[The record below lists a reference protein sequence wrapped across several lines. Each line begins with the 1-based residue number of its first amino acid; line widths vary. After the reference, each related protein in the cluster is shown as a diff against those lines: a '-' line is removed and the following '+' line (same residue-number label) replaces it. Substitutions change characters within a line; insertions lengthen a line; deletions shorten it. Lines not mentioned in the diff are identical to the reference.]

1 MIINKNINPL
11 ISIIIRTKNE
21 VDWIESCIDAINFQD
36 YKNFEIIIVDNNST
50 DGTLRYLK
58 KLNLKVLKIKK
69 YLPGK
74 ALNLGIKNSMGSI
87 IVCLSAHC
95 IPKNNKWLSN
105 LISPLV
111 KKKEVVAVYGKQE
124 PYSYS
129 NALDK
134 RDLIN
139 TFGLDRKIQK
149 KDPFFHNANSAF
161 TKKIWNKFPFDEKVP
176 NIEDRIWGKILIDN
190 NLKIQYEPSS
200 SVYHWHGINQSQDE
214 ARAESIIKILESHKN
229 FFSYQNKTPYSN
241 KSEGVAIIPIRGE
254 DITNF
259 EELDK
264 TIDQILSI
272 KKISNI
278 IISTDDK
285 KVLDY
290 VNNNKKM
297 IATSFRPKNLS
308 NKFTDIFEVAKFTIK
323 NKLHL
328 LKKIDFVILL
338 QIDYPNRNT
347 KIINKMIN
355 HFIKK
360 QLNSLVAAKIE
371 KRSFEIF
378 NSNKSRKHISHKNLA
393 PKSLKEDKLVI
404 LLTGLCTLI
413 NFRNLI
419 NDSWRYENINYY
431 EVNDVYSIKSI
442 SEN

>member
-1 MIINKNINPL
+1 MKLNKKINPL

-50 DGTLRYLK
+50 DGTLSYLK

-74 ALNLGIKNSMGSI
+74 ALNLGIKNSRGSI
-87 IVCLSAHC
+87 VVCISAHC
-95 IPKNNKWLSN
+95 IPKNIKWLSN
-105 LISPLV
+105 LISPLI
-111 KKKEVVAVYGKQE
+111 KKKEVVAVYGRQE

-139 TFGLDRKIQK
+139 TFGLDRKIQI

-161 TKKIWNKFPFDEKVP
+161 TKKIWNKFPFDEKIP
-176 NIEDRIWGKILIDN
+176 NVEDRIWGKILIDN

-214 ARAESIIKILESHKN
+214 ARAESIIKILESYKN
-229 FFSYQNKTPYSN
+229 FFSYQNKIPYSN
-241 KSEGVAIIPIRGE
+241 KSKGVAIIPIRGD
-254 DITNF
+254 DINNF

-264 TIDQILSI
+264 TINQISSI
-272 KKISNI
+272 NKISSI

-285 KVLDY
+285 KVFDY
-290 VNNNKKM
+290 VNKKK
-297 IATSFRPKNLS
+297 AVNASFRPQNLS
-308 NKFTDIFEVAKFTIK
+308 SKYVDIFEVAKYTLK

-328 LKKIDFVILL
+328 LKKIDFVILM
-338 QIDYPNRNT
+338 QIDYPNRNN
-347 KIINKMIN
+347 KIISKMIN
-355 HFIKK
+355 YFIQK

-378 NSNKSRKHISHKNLA
+378 NSNKSRKHISYKNLA
-393 PKSLKEDKLVI
+393 PKSLKEDKLII

-419 NDSWRYENINYY
+419 NDSWRYENINYF
-431 EVNDVYSIKSI
+431 EVDDVHSIKAI
-442 SEN
+442 SES